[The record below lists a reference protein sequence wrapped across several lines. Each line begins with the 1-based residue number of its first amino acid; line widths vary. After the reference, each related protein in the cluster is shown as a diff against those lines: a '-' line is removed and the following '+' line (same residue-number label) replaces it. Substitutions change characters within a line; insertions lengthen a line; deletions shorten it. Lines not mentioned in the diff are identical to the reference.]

1 MEVTVDVDCDA
12 ADSPR
17 EVGGVVVGVL
27 LLGLECLSEDREG
40 GRICGT
46 GGLA

>member
-27 LLGLECLSEDREG
+27 LLCLNEDREG
-40 GRICGT
+40 GSICGT